1 MAVTIYADR
10 SKIPG
15 KVKLSDVNILRLLDP
30 KFSFDIPIM
39 ARADG
44 QAAQLLQMVKFNAPT
59 TPVPPVITGDV
70 LYDMNVDIDWAAIAA
85 DLADDEKPSDH
96 MIISDLYGN
105 FVPNGKYFR
114 MKASGNPRAL
124 LYPGTK
130 EWVLEHDGEYGRGY
144 FGACNY
150 DSALSGEFKLTDP
163 SHKFSVK
170 TLARHQY
177 RDVFPKATNEQRQGG
192 QGTGIGIDS
201 VDSDLEI
208 YHDGGEESG
217 PTRKL
222 SPKLK
227 IDEYYPFKHTVTHET
242 DKIHV
247 TFELDRGSGFEIVN
261 EGTTNAPKQFWNR
274 EEFETW
280 SEFWVRLNTPKT
292 KNNRLYIRNLKL
304 VKL

>member
-96 MIISDLYGN
+96 MIITDVYGN

-114 MKASGNPRAL
+114 MKASGNPRML
-124 LYPGTK
+124 LYPATK
-130 EWVLEHDGEYGRGY
+130 ELCLEHDGKYGRGY

-150 DSALSGEFKLTDP
+150 DSVLGGEFKLTDP
-163 SHKFSVK
+163 RHKFSVK
-170 TLARHQY
+170 TLNRHQY

-201 VDSDLEI
+201 IDSDLEV
-208 YHDGGEESG
+208 YHDGGEVSG
-217 PTRKL
+217 PQRKL
-222 SPKLK
+222 SPKLE
-227 IDEYYPFKHTVTHET
+227 IDKYYPFKHSVWHENHLVNV
-242 DKIHV
+242 K
-247 TFELDRGSGFEIVN
+247 FELNRGNGFEVVN
-261 EGTTNAPKQFWNR
+261 EGTTKAPAQFFNR
-274 EEFETW
+274 AEFEAW
-280 SEFWVRLNTPKT
+280 SEFWLRLNTPEEKNQRVWLKNILMT
-292 KNNRLYIRNLKL
+292 KL
-304 VKL
+304 